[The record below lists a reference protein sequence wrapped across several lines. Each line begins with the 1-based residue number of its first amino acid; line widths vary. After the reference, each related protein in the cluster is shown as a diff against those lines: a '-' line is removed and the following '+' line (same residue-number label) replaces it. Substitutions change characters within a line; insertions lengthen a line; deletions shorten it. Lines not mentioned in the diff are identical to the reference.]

1 VQARSDGPGR
11 GSEFIVR
18 LPVLEPGAARRPA
31 SAPNAAGGVQSA
43 RRILIV
49 DDNADAASSLAM
61 LLQVQG
67 NEVHTAADGLAGLE
81 AAERLRPDVVLLD
94 LGMPRMNGY
103 DACRAIRSQAWSAK
117 AKLVALSGW
126 GQEEHK
132 ARARDAGFDHFLVKP
147 VAPEALRQLLA
158 DLK

>member
-1 VQARSDGPGR
+1 
-11 GSEFIVR
+11 
-18 LPVLEPGAARRPA
+18 
-31 SAPNAAGGVQSA
+31 
-43 RRILIV
+43 
-49 DDNADAASSLAM
+49 
-61 LLQVQG
+61 
-67 NEVHTAADGLAGLE
+67 
-81 AAERLRPDVVLLD
+81 
-94 LGMPRMNGY
+94 MNGY